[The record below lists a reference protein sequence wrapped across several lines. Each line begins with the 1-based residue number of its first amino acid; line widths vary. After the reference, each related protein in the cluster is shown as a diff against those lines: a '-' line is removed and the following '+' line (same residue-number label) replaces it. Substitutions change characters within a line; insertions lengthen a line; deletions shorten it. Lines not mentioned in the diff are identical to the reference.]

1 VVASPVF
8 VCTCAMGAGHR
19 HGGRG
24 RFDANADVRRRLTIT
39 FILVTAYMIA
49 EAIGGVLSNSL
60 ALLADAGHM
69 FADAAAL
76 ALALFAI
83 WFARRPATTRHT
95 YGYYRAEILA
105 ALLNA
110 GSLIA
115 IAVFI
120 FIEAYGRFRNPPVV
134 DAQTMIW
141 IAVGGLVV
149 NVISLWTLQARRDE
163 SLNIR
168 GAWLHVLSDAL
179 GSLQAIAAGVL
190 LLVYDWRWAD
200 PVASVLIGL
209 LVLYSSWDLMK
220 ESVTVLMESAP
231 AGIDVDQVRQRLLGI
246 DGVEDVRDLHV
257 WTITSGLVALSA
269 HVVAQRPDV
278 QVLHDLQH
286 ELEERFGIHHTTIQ
300 FDPPDEAAPHGP
312 RI

>member
-1 VVASPVF
+1 
-8 VCTCAMGAGHR
+8 MGAGHR

-69 FADAAAL
+69 FADAA

>member
-1 VVASPVF
+1 
-8 VCTCAMGAGHR
+8 MGAGHR